1 MRHFGIS
8 GRLVVYLPINTGT
21 VSVDFFNKAQMTTH
35 AKTRM
40 QYFYDK
46 EAAAFIE
53 IRARSIRFFCHTE
66 TLEDIKADF

>member
-21 VSVDFFNKAQMTTH
+21 VFVDFHNKAQMTTH

-40 QYFYDK
+40 QYFDNE
-46 EAAAFIE
+46 EAAAFLE
-53 IRARSIRFFCHTE
+53 IREKNPAKMAE
-66 TLEDIKADF
+66 Q